1 MRKVGIW
8 IDQKEAHIITLSESK
23 VYSKTIYSDI
33 ETRIRYDGEKKQ
45 FGRFGDQFLVD
56 EKGKKNRI
64 EEYTQ
69 RYLMGV
75 LKELKNAD
83 EIVLFGP
90 AQTKSKLEKVIL
102 NDPGVAPKLKA
113 VKISDNMTQ
122 NQKIAYVKDFY
133 KSKKS

>member
-133 KSKKS
+133 KSNKS